1 MHTET
6 VLESNDIETP
16 VAARAGDT
24 LGYARVSTNDQNL
37 DAQRARLIEAGAI
50 RVFTDIVSGK
60 RFERPGLAELIDHAR
75 PGDRLCVIRL
85 DRLGRSLKEL
95 LETVDG
101 LKAHGIHLVSLEERL
116 DTSSAAGELVFHVFG
131 SIAHFERRL
140 ISERTRDGTGDVD
153 GRFIPARAGNT
164 GQPPVSP
171 NSNPVHPRAGGEH
184 PSGQLADSSQNGS
197 SPRGRGTQRGI
208 RIRQSLGRFIPARA
222 GDTVSHSGHRCGGTV
237 HPRAGGEHA
246 MNLRSRCGSSGSSPR
261 WRGTPAFAICASML
275 LRFIPARAGNTRSE
289 WPATSISAVHP
300 RAGGEHG
307 LPSGPRILSAGSSP
321 RGRGTHG
328 AIRLNVDIARFIPAR
343 AGNTPRSTGARPG
356 PPVHPRAG
364 GEHIRSP

>member
-6 VLESNDIETP
+6 VLESNDIDTV

-37 DAQRARLIEAGAI
+37 DAQRARLTEAGAI

-75 PGDRLCVIRL
+75 PGDRLCVSRL

-140 ISERTRDGTGDVD
+140 ISERTRDG
-153 GRFIPARAGNT
+153 IAAARK
-164 GQPPVSP
+164 
-171 NSNPVHPRAGGEH
+171 
-184 PSGQLADSSQNGS
+184 
-197 SPRGRGTQRGI
+197 RGRTP
-208 RIRQSLGRFIPARA
+208 GRPPL
-222 GDTVSHSGHRCGGTV
+222 DPETVSAAQKLIEAGLSPGQAAKQLGIGRATAYRIAKTMRGLKSESRCFGALEVNYGLKLRIKSGIADVKYVVSMTPHVCPLECRPLQYLQIAQNRREGKREVIAT
-237 HPRAGGEHA
+237 
-246 MNLRSRCGSSGSSPR
+246 LRLVTASGAISRCGSVCRPSWCRTSRAHDAP
-261 WRGTPAFAICASML
+261 TP
-275 LRFIPARAGNTRSE
+275 TRSAALIFE
-289 WPATSISAVHP
+289 
-300 RAGGEHG
+300 
-307 LPSGPRILSAGSSP
+307 
-321 RGRGTHG
+321 
-328 AIRLNVDIARFIPAR
+328 RLGVMAARR
-343 AGNTPRSTGARPG
+343 
-356 PPVHPRAG
+356 
-364 GEHIRSP
+364 